1 MNNFE
6 KNLLNKLL
14 DKYEN
19 SKLSKGGTSIN
30 RTIKLSTKDDVLKSY
45 SGFDSY
51 KYSDDND
58 AIIKKL
64 ESKNFIVAKFDKE
77 TFKYLTLNINNVD
90 EIYKY
95 LNRDRPS
102 DELIKIKKVISKYCF
117 NNFVDD
123 FLKYISVYIDE
134 KYDYPK
140 SYFVDSNQLDL
151 LLKIFT
157 ELFKLTE
164 EMRKRDFSVKYLNDS
179 KLFEK
184 MQSKIIKIIKD
195 FDGNEYNSD
204 DDVLAFYNIVKNS
217 TYALVK
223 NKLIIKINDSIINLN
238 DLGYEL
244 SLSDEMIKHLS
255 LLDSQVTKVITVENL
270 TTFYAMNNKE
280 EVIIYLAGFH
290 NHTKQNLLIKIYEK
304 YPNAQYL
311 HFGDIDVGGFLIFN
325 NLLEKT
331 GIPFVPFKMGVKE
344 LIENKN
350 KLKNLT
356 STDKKRL
363 NKMLTDS
370 KFSVFSDVI
379 SYMLENNVKLE
390 QEILD

>member
-1 MNNFE
+1 
-6 KNLLNKLL
+6 
-14 DKYEN
+14 
-19 SKLSKGGTSIN
+19 
-30 RTIKLSTKDDVLKSY
+30 
-45 SGFDSY
+45 
-51 KYSDDND
+51 
-58 AIIKKL
+58 
-64 ESKNFIVAKFDKE
+64 
-77 TFKYLTLNINNVD
+77 
-90 EIYKY
+90 
-95 LNRDRPS
+95 
-102 DELIKIKKVISKYCF
+102 
-117 NNFVDD
+117 
-123 FLKYISVYIDE
+123 
-134 KYDYPK
+134 
-140 SYFVDSNQLDL
+140 
-151 LLKIFT
+151 
-157 ELFKLTE
+157 
-164 EMRKRDFSVKYLNDS
+164 
-179 KLFEK
+179 
-184 MQSKIIKIIKD
+184 
-195 FDGNEYNSD
+195 
-204 DDVLAFYNIVKNS
+204 
-217 TYALVK
+217 
-223 NKLIIKINDSIINLN
+223 
-238 DLGYEL
+238 
-244 SLSDEMIKHLS
+244 MIKHLS